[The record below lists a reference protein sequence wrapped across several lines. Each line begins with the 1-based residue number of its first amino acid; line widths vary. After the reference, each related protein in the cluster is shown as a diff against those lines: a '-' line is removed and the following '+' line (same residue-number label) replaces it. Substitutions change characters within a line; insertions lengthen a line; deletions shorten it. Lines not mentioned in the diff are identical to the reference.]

1 MPKKRRVRLPRY
13 QETRPG
19 AAVYLVYAYGSSLKR
34 ISSSV
39 PAEDRLYVDVINYLS
54 SEDLAKKR
62 TGTLVARTET
72 ADRCIVP
79 FWHQKTTRD
88 DSHDC
93 QIIYTSKFGTRF
105 FCHDGKPLFLRLRF
119 AKPSGPQNSRKPDA
133 NEELD
138 FGSRAFWDTTIVK
151 PQRPLST
158 VYLDEGEKSRLV
170 EDIREYLRPQ
180 TRNFYRDRGVPYR
193 RGYLLHGPPGT
204 GKSSLSL
211 ALASEFNLDV
221 YILEIPSLRSDIE
234 LKALFT
240 QLPQRCIV
248 LLEDV
253 DAIGLQRRRAL
264 SNSDLENKSDSEDE
278 HSDSVEKRS
287 GCSLSG
293 LLNLLDGV
301 ASPEGRILVITT
313 NAIEKLDT
321 ALFRDGR
328 VDIKVYL
335 GNMDKESARLMF
347 KTMYQL
353 QSETLPSV
361 QIDNSTK
368 QQSCYRRQRKP
379 RLLVDRTP
387 VGTGLDGGEGLVGM
401 VNGGVHGAC
410 TVVNCYAIPDIVG
423 SRIGSVPS
431 TTHSELAAL
440 VATLQF
446 PSLLSVPDTP
456 STSTA
461 VATSSADCGKKNAC
475 WGNLCA
481 IQGPISRQSIV
492 IKSREVPG
500 QAVAKANSLE
510 DVTLKEGPGS
520 KDSKRAL
527 RSMRDQRTRSCK
539 IRYTYKSRTIK
550 NVDLVHNRQ
559 DLNI

>member
-1 MPKKRRVRLPRY
+1 MSTLANLISGTAAAGTALADLAQKFTLRMNFPFLLGLLSLA
-13 QETRPG
+13 G
-19 AAVYLVYAYGSSLKR
+19 AILHLVEHTKR
-34 ISSSV
+34 IFYGICWVVIPLFTVLASV

-133 NEELD
+133 NEKLLEIICLGWSRDPIDKFLRHCHKFRQGQRKGSVAVYIHRGSD

-151 PQRPLST
+151 PQRSLST
-158 VYLDEGEKSRLV
+158 VYLDEGEKNRLV

-221 YILEIPSLRSDIE
+221 YMLEIPSLRSDIE

-253 DAIGLQRRRAL
+253 DAIGLQHRRAL
-264 SNSDLENKSDSEDE
+264 SNSNLEDESDSEDE

-301 ASPEGRILVITT
+301 ASPEGRILVMTT

-328 VDIKVYL
+328 VDRKVYL

-361 QIDNSTK
+361 QVDNSTK
-368 QQSCYRRQRKP
+368 QQSCQSCQSANVKSRH
-379 RLLVDRTP
+379 VD
-387 VGTGLDGGEGLVGM
+387 LNNLAQDF
-401 VNGGVHGAC
+401 ASQ
-410 TVVNCYAIPDIVG
+410 IPINSLSHAKVQG
-423 SRIGSVPS
+423 Y
-431 TTHSELAAL
+431 
-440 VATLQF
+440 
-446 PSLLSVPDTP
+446 LLSHKGNPQE
-456 STSTA
+456 A
-461 VATSSADCGKKNAC
+461 VANFNQFLMANQPTNHTTGSDPSSPSQTENKNILGWLFRRNEA
-475 WGNLCA
+475 
-481 IQGPISRQSIV
+481 
-492 IKSREVPG
+492 
-500 QAVAKANSLE
+500 
-510 DVTLKEGPGS
+510 
-520 KDSKRAL
+520 
-527 RSMRDQRTRSCK
+527 
-539 IRYTYKSRTIK
+539 
-550 NVDLVHNRQ
+550 
-559 DLNI
+559 

>member
-1 MPKKRRVRLPRY
+1 MSTLANLISGTAAAGTALADLAQKFTLRMNFPFLLGLLSLA
-13 QETRPG
+13 G
-19 AAVYLVYAYGSSLKR
+19 AILHLVEHTKR
-34 ISSSV
+34 IFYGICWVVIPLFTVLASV

-119 AKPSGPQNSRKPDA
+119 AKPSGPQNSRKSWSRDPIDKFLRHCHKFRQGQRKGSVA
-133 NEELD
+133 VYIHRGSD

-221 YILEIPSLRSDIE
+221 YMLEIPSLRSDIE

-253 DAIGLQRRRAL
+253 DAIGLQH
-264 SNSDLENKSDSEDE
+264 E

-368 QQSCYRRQRKP
+368 QQSCQH
-379 RLLVDRTP
+379 VDFNN
-387 VGTGLDGGEGLVGM
+387 LAQDF
-401 VNGGVHGAC
+401 ASQ
-410 TVVNCYAIPDIVG
+410 IPIN
-423 SRIGSVPS
+423 
-431 TTHSELAAL
+431 
-440 VATLQF
+440 
-446 PSLLSVPDTP
+446 SLLHAKVQGYLLFHKGNPQK
-456 STSTA
+456 A
-461 VATSSADCGKKNAC
+461 VANFNQFLMANQPTNHITGSDPSSPSQTENKNILGWLFRRNEA
-475 WGNLCA
+475 
-481 IQGPISRQSIV
+481 
-492 IKSREVPG
+492 
-500 QAVAKANSLE
+500 
-510 DVTLKEGPGS
+510 
-520 KDSKRAL
+520 
-527 RSMRDQRTRSCK
+527 
-539 IRYTYKSRTIK
+539 
-550 NVDLVHNRQ
+550 
-559 DLNI
+559 

>member
-1 MPKKRRVRLPRY
+1 MGRILSQPS
-13 QETRPG
+13 PG
-19 AAVYLVYAYGSSLKR
+19 WSLRGYGDEVCKEQLLIKA
-34 ISSSV
+34 SV

-133 NEELD
+133 NEELLEILCLGWSRDPIDKFLRHCHKFRQGQRKGSVAVYIHRGSD

-368 QQSCYRRQRKP
+368 QQSC
-379 RLLVDRTP
+379 
-387 VGTGLDGGEGLVGM
+387 
-401 VNGGVHGAC
+401 
-410 TVVNCYAIPDIVG
+410 
-423 SRIGSVPS
+423 
-431 TTHSELAAL
+431 
-440 VATLQF
+440 
-446 PSLLSVPDTP
+446 
-456 STSTA
+456 
-461 VATSSADCGKKNAC
+461 
-475 WGNLCA
+475 
-481 IQGPISRQSIV
+481 QS
-492 IKSREVPG
+492 
-500 QAVAKANSLE
+500 
-510 DVTLKEGPGS
+510 
-520 KDSKRAL
+520 
-527 RSMRDQRTRSCK
+527 C
-539 IRYTYKSRTIK
+539 
-550 NVDLVHNRQ
+550 
-559 DLNI
+559 